1 MSKVVASGRRFL
13 TLVVL
18 NSLLFATAC
27 AEIQLKTISP
37 SPPSANLRVFIQ
49 AFSGHRAY
57 GSWII
62 PHEKFAKNQ
71 LGGMQKILQKKGIY
85 EVVREEEVKAVLGRQ
100 WVSQWDWERKDW
112 DLVKKVGKALHAEY
126 GMIIGRSI
134 VVDTYLWEMVLI
146 NIETGK
152 QFKVFSRLELRGG
165 EDIYLTEFINAAYK
179 EFYNIASSDMLA
191 MAIRKGRH
199 SAGVTIPPIPSPSV
213 SEKPSVSS
221 PLIREMDSKKVL
233 QPETKAEGRMQLAI
247 YDFDALEPYKIAALI
262 LSEALREQL
271 FRLSHFTLVNRES
284 LIQVLNEIGLQ
295 QTGLIDEKQ
304 AIQAGKGLAAQQ
316 IIIGRL
322 GSLGKTLVLQ
332 AKRIDIQTTRTL
344 ALASLDCD
352 LGKEEELLKRIP
364 ELVQKL
370 FSQ

>member
-1 MSKVVASGRRFL
+1 
-13 TLVVL
+13 
-18 NSLLFATAC
+18 
-27 AEIQLKTISP
+27 
-37 SPPSANLRVFIQ
+37 
-49 AFSGHRAY
+49 
-57 GSWII
+57 
-62 PHEKFAKNQ
+62 
-71 LGGMQKILQKKGIY
+71 
-85 EVVREEEVKAVLGRQ
+85 
-100 WVSQWDWERKDW
+100 
-112 DLVKKVGKALHAEY
+112 
-126 GMIIGRSI
+126 
-134 VVDTYLWEMVLI
+134 
-146 NIETGK
+146 
-152 QFKVFSRLELRGG
+152 
-165 EDIYLTEFINAAYK
+165 
-179 EFYNIASSDMLA
+179 MLA

-247 YDFDALEPYKIAALI
+247 YDFDAFEPYKIAALI

-352 LGKEEELLKRIP
+352 LGKEEELLKRMP